1 LTNID
6 AAKLR
11 TDAIITS
18 KTFHQKVVGKLK
30 YIQKLVATG
39 YRVLYMDCD
48 IILFKNPWPVL
59 SSFSEDSFDIV
70 AQRDY
75 TLNSGFM
82 LLFPTETTYNYLGG
96 GVGFMLMNK
105 ELDQESLIAVM
116 GRYPSLRLHL
126 LPENQFSNGHVFFQ
140 HHQFYWDPITPEQI
154 MMHNNFIVG
163 SDNKYYRWR
172 EMNFYNE
179 DTDMYYSS
187 PTRQY
192 LMVDASDERKNNTLY
207 LHQVAVLSRLLNRTF
222 LLPTFAC
229 PPEIHVDR
237 CNLCRNDVECFKRFR
252 NLIGG
257 DFRAYVRSVPLFNIG
272 LPNERKDADEGQR
285 SHSECSDLQRFRVS
299 LHGSNGR
306 KCFSG
311 FPSDHRP
318 FRASE
323 PFGDSECV

>member
-1 LTNID
+1 MQSRGIPVYLEKLTDID
-6 AAKLR
+6 AEKLR

-18 KTFHQKVVGKLK
+18 KTFHQKVVGKLR

-39 YRVLYMDCD
+39 YRILYMDCD
-48 IILFKNPWPVL
+48 IILFKDPWSVL

-75 TLNSGFM
+75 SLNSGFM
-82 LLFPTETTYNYLGG
+82 FLLPTETTYNFLGG
-96 GVGFMLMNK
+96 GVNYMVMNK

-116 GRYPSLRLHL
+116 GRYPSLRVHL
-126 LPENQFSNGHVFFQ
+126 LPENQFSNGRVFFQ
-140 HHQFYWDPITPEQI
+140 RHQFYWDPITSDQI

-172 EMNFYNE
+172 EMNFYKE
-179 DTDMYYSS
+179 DTNEYYSS
-187 PTRQY
+187 PTRRY

-229 PPEIHVDR
+229 PPEIHVER

-252 NLIGG
+252 NLIES
-257 DFRAYVRSVPLFNIG
+257 DFRAFVRSPTLFYVG
-272 LPNERKDADEGQR
+272 LPDKRANAAGGQG
-285 SHSECSDLQRFRVS
+285 SHSECSDLHRFLVS
-299 LHGSNGR
+299 FCRSTSTR
-306 KCFSG
+306 DCF
-311 FPSDHRP
+311 
-318 FRASE
+318 
-323 PFGDSECV
+323 